1 MKEISNIAKQAQAA
15 LEALQNGK
23 TYSSRYVADRLAVAA
38 ESNSQDAL
46 ICHMRDVFQK
56 HASSNQ
62 FVNQKQIAEVYEKLY
77 GMSNGKS
84 SFRQTCGDLL
94 PSKYSSAISTQ
105 VGAEHMRVPYEEK
118 LEPLYGERSDLS
130 DELSGVF
137 DLNKNSSFSAHS
149 DSAIKRAEK
158 YTKLQLVSMGY
169 EPTSVKAVQKNDH
182 FILCSASVDT
192 SDHMQVN
199 IPVPV
204 QLSNGSPTLP
214 THFIQDGGLVKL
226 NKENVF
232 VFVKD
237 SSNNIKK
244 TARQAFEGQ
253 RSIREFEVD
262 TPFLPAALEKFAKLE
277 DDLVAAAT
285 SFSPAQ
291 VRAATNVVALEF
303 SDLVKNPQVKVAS
316 SNARTLTFDVRVPT
330 ASGDVA
336 VQVPVDMP
344 EGSPVIPTKFNYNG
358 ASYKI
363 NSDSL
368 NKIASVK
375 NESKAL
381 VSREVEEMSRLAYN
395 QLMDRVVDGTSRG
408 DLKLAEDALATINA
422 KFGGEQ
428 YIAALN
434 QFSSLLK
441 HASGNSDREKLVK
454 QALANGTFIRVPTS
468 AELYCPKL
476 GLPASKVG
484 FDEAGRP
491 VPLRRLASVEDIES
505 TGASISS
512 YSIKLS

>member
-1 MKEISNIAKQAQAA
+1 
-15 LEALQNGK
+15 
-23 TYSSRYVADRLAVAA
+23 
-38 ESNSQDAL
+38 
-46 ICHMRDVFQK
+46 
-56 HASSNQ
+56 
-62 FVNQKQIAEVYEKLY
+62 
-77 GMSNGKS
+77 
-84 SFRQTCGDLL
+84 
-94 PSKYSSAISTQ
+94 
-105 VGAEHMRVPYEEK
+105 
-118 LEPLYGERSDLS
+118 
-130 DELSGVF
+130 
-137 DLNKNSSFSAHS
+137 
-149 DSAIKRAEK
+149 
-158 YTKLQLVSMGY
+158 MGY